1 MIVLLVF
8 LLFVKLVT
16 SADDRFFCHTCDSSN
31 YKECVWTPSTSLTKD
46 CEVGDHACATVIL
59 PNGHTYRGCSRDEQ
73 CVAAGQK
80 CVLCDRFSGCN
91 VDRYPSDRLR
101 CNICQSSQ
109 SNSCKLLPYPRQFEK
124 PCIRFVTDDRCV
136 SVFDGFNVSYRDC
149 LSAVREEDLQKCSES
164 GTSVECVG
172 CDRWNCNTA
181 TVRQDDL
188 CLQCTSNMT
197 HCSSGARTA
206 TVCGKPSEGSCYSRV
221 DEDGYLIRG
230 CLSDILESALKM
242 SCEKGDGDCV
252 ACAGP
257 KCNAQFL
264 PKNTL
269 SCVQC
274 DSREQLNCAQEQ
286 RDDRSAQYC
295 RRHVQN
301 DRCYVRTNSDG
312 SLQRGCLSDLTNQT
326 LCDASKASKDCETC
340 SGSDCNR
347 YVYPTNRLSCY
358 QCSSGNSLNC
368 DAEQQQEGFLKCRYH
383 TEKNGCYA
391 RVYQDQVVRGCISD
405 LGNDTTPCKG
415 WNSSECHTCY
425 KDGCNNRSKFAL
437 RNSGESLKTKR
448 STFLGFVAL
457 HLLIVFG

>member
-1 MIVLLVF
+1 M
-8 LLFVKLVT
+8 
-16 SADDRFFCHTCDSSN
+16 
-31 YKECVWTPSTSLTKD
+31 
-46 CEVGDHACATVIL
+46 
-59 PNGHTYRGCSRDEQ
+59 
-73 CVAAGQK
+73 
-80 CVLCDRFSGCN
+80 
-91 VDRYPSDRLR
+91 
-101 CNICQSSQ
+101 
-109 SNSCKLLPYPRQFEK
+109 
-124 PCIRFVTDDRCV
+124 TDDRCV

-149 LSAVREEDLQKCSES
+149 LSAVREEDLHKCSES

-326 LCDASKASKDCETC
+326 LCDASKASKDCEIC

-391 RVYQDQVVRGCISD
+391 RVYQDQGERSTQGTMCEEIRTIFFQSLEDVFRTWETIR
-405 LGNDTTPCKG
+405 LLA
-415 WNSSECHTCY
+415 
-425 KDGCNNRSKFAL
+425 KDGIAQSVTPATKMAATTGQ
-437 RNSGESLKTKR
+437 SSLCVTLVK
-448 STFLGFVAL
+448 V
-457 HLLIVFG
+457 